1 MGYHDVLAK
10 FLGMFPNFM
19 EQVKS
24 WTPGQK
30 SNNIKISLTDGQKL
44 LFTYYNDK
52 EWELTAINGK
62 VRRV

>member
-19 EQVKS
+19 ETVKS
-24 WTPGQK
+24 WSPGQK
-30 SNNIKISLTDGQKL
+30 SNSIRLSLSNGQKL
-44 LFTYYNDK
+44 VFTYWNDK
-52 EWELTAINGK
+52 EWELTAVNGK